1 MPNSVRF
8 GNTGV
13 QWPEFVQPKN
23 KDAKFS
29 QEKVKNQV
37 QSLAAATMVYDC
49 AAVLWITASIFP
61 PWYIPNLAKFQISC
75 SIYTL
80 IAPSIIFSTNYYRLI
95 SVLECDRI

>member
-49 AAVLWITASIFP
+49 AAVL
-61 PWYIPNLAKFQISC
+61 
-75 SIYTL
+75 
-80 IAPSIIFSTNYYRLI
+80 
-95 SVLECDRI
+95 